1 VEEGKEM
8 SVEEKDADEQPKDES
23 KVEASVKHLQ
33 EKARQEEDVE

>member
-1 VEEGKEM
+1 M
-8 SVEEKDADEQPKDES
+8 SVEEKEATAEQPKDES